1 MFPEPDSHTENDNA
15 ANADLFP
22 HGFARSHAR
31 GTNYV
36 HESWPHALSTAVRVM
51 PDSKTFRLYADEC
64 RRLARAMP
72 AHKDKLLEMAEA
84 WMACAEAA
92 EKTRTA
98 GKENPGALQ

>member
-1 MFPEPDSHTENDNA
+1 MFPERDSDTENDNA
-15 ANADLFP
+15 PNADLFP

-36 HESWPHALSTAVRVM
+36 HECWHHALSNAVRVM
-51 PDSKTFRLYADEC
+51 RDSTTFRMYADEC

-72 AHKDKLLEMAEA
+72 AHKDKLLEMAAA